1 MNKKPNNLAYP
12 EDIQLGILTIRG
24 QKVLLDSDLARL
36 YRVDIKR
43 LNEQVKRNRERFPE
57 DFMFQ
62 LTSEEYISLRSQ
74 FATLKRG
81 QHRKYL
87 PHVFT
92 EHGAIMAASV
102 LNSPRAIGMSIY
114 VVRAFVRLREIL
126 FPHKE
131 LAEKIAELESK
142 VGDHDASIDTIIFA
156 IKQLMSAP
164 PKPTQRIGFRN
175 EERVSK

>member
-114 VVRAFVRLREIL
+114 VVRAFVRLRESL